1 MTRIVVN
8 NNKKDHFEAVRF
20 VCISDTHAKVNFDI
34 PEGDVLIHAGDMTKR
49 SSMDE
54 YVRTIEWIA
63 SLPHKVKIM
72 TGGNHDITLDRI
84 FGYED
89 KRHKIIELMTENN
102 IVYLEHEV
110 YQLDASLGSFT
121 MFVSPYAPVH
131 LGGAFML
138 DDMSTIWDDVPAVDI
153 LVTHTPPFGYCDQI
167 IHRQRH
173 VGCQYLRDKIDTKI
187 HPLVCVFGHI
197 HEAHGYMTNEKG
209 QLFVNACL
217 CDHRYRGNQ
226 LPITFD
232 LCK

>member
-1 MTRIVVN
+1 MPRITVN
-8 NNKKDHFEAVRF
+8 NKRSNPEAVRF

-34 PEGDVLIHAGDMTKR
+34 PDGDVLIHAGDMTKQ

-54 YVRTIEWIA
+54 YLNTIEWIA
-63 SLPHKVKIM
+63 SLPHKVKIV
-72 TGGNHDITLDRI
+72 TGGNHDIILDKA
-84 FGYED
+84 FGYEE
-89 KRHKIIELMTENN
+89 KRQKVIEQMATND
-102 IVYLEHEV
+102 ITYLEHEA

-138 DDMSTIWDDVPAVDI
+138 DDMSTVWNEVPAVDI

-167 IHRQRH
+167 IRGKRH
-173 VGCQYLRDKIDTKI
+173 VGCQHLRDKIDTKI

-197 HEAHGYMTNEKG
+197 HEAHGYTTNENG

-226 LPITFD
+226 SPITFD
-232 LCK
+232 LEK